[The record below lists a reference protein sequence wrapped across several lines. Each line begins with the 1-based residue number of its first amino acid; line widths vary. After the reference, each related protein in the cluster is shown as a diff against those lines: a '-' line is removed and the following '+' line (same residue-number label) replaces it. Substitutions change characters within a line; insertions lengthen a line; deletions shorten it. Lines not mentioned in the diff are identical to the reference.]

1 MNKQIEIGTEEW
13 KDSVINRL
21 SNLTTTLLSYGKDV
35 KANQVNKLSYEL
47 EEYFKKINDERKN

>member
-35 KANQVNKLSYEL
+35 KANQVNKLSYEI
-47 EEYFKKINDERKN
+47 EEFFKTIRDERKN